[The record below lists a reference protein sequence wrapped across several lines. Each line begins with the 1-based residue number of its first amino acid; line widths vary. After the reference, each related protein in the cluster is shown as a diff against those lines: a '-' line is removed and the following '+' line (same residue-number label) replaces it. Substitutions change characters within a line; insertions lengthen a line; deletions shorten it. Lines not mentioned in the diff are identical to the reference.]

1 MRRNRRTPALRR
13 LVQENALSSADFI
26 YPVFVLDGEGR
37 EEDVASM
44 PGVSRKSIDRL
55 LDELVE
61 IALGLGDTL
70 PDLLGSQAHAVLRC
84 RVQMTNPPPNSPST
98 GSDQSA
104 TPHPVN
110 GGSSNTCS
118 P

>member
-1 MRRNRRTPALRR
+1 MSAPTPGQFPWIRMRRNRRTPALRR

-61 IALGLGDTL
+61 VRDLGIPAVALF
-70 PDLLGSQAHAVLRC
+70 PVI
-84 RVQMTNPPPNSPST
+84 SP
-98 GSDQSA
+98 QSMI
-104 TPHPVN
+104 
-110 GGSSNTCS
+110 SRFS
-118 P
+118 